1 MTVVEPR
8 REDGIVRGHRSE
20 RPASAANPPDTDR
33 RVPWDLLALQR
44 LAGNRA
50 VVEALTVQRQGRG
63 PARRPANTT
72 PVTRVIV
79 VTTND
84 TYLLPVSG
92 AAGATVPQQEVW
104 RRTAAHL
111 AAEPAPDGGRAVV
124 MEVAS
129 LGALRARLVE
139 LARTHAQVARFDF
152 VGHGHPQGFNLSG
165 TQAAVQQWVSADDIA
180 GLIQSTGISRG
191 VTSLSVEFRAC
202 YTDQVAHRLTAALAR
217 AGFAAADVRGVSG
230 SYQPGYAPPQ
240 GHGTVRDRRNWQVR
254 DPGTNVRGG
263 QPDPTLRP
271 GDLRGL

>member
-1 MTVVEPR
+1 MVEPM
-8 REDGIVRGHRSE
+8 REDGLTRGHRSE
-20 RPASAANPPDTDR
+20 RSAPAVDPPDAGR
-33 RVPWDLLALQR
+33 RLPWDLLALQR

-50 VVEALTVQRQGRG
+50 VVEAFSVQRQGRGRG
-63 PARRPANTT
+63 PARRPGNAT

-104 RRTAAHL
+104 RRTAARL
-111 AAEPAPDGGRAVV
+111 AAEPAPDGGRTVV
-124 MEVAS
+124 MEVTS

-139 LARTHAQVARFDF
+139 LARTHARVARFDF

-180 GLIQSTGISRG
+180 GLIQSTGVSRG

-202 YTDQVAHRLTAALAR
+202 YTDQVAHRLAAALGR
-217 AGFAAADVRGVSG
+217 AGFRAADVRGVSG